1 MSFTKV
7 YHQRLARTPSDMQLA
22 AYDFED
28 NKVEKLH
35 LATAGTS
42 IMNTVFAAGSNNL
55 EPKECNGNERQWM
68 PLASVPLSV

>member
-1 MSFTKV
+1 MSFTEV
-7 YHQRLARTPSDMQLA
+7 YHQRLATTPSDMQLA

-35 LATAGTS
+35 LATAGPS
-42 IMNTVFAAGSNNL
+42 IMDTVFAAGSHSL
-55 EPKECNGNERQWM
+55 ELKKSDSNERQWM